1 MQIEWIRAAIIGTSI
16 ATACAVFAQGNTTTP
31 AKVPEASPSFDLT
44 ASFYKTF
51 STSTR
56 GNGTEQTPVDS
67 YGGLFGGRYVQSPF
81 LGLEIT
87 YSFNHLDQ
95 KLATDPSTCN
105 YTCANPPVT
114 IPNKMSEVAVD
125 YVASKTSGNL
135 RPFAIGGIAFVISSS
150 SGLEVNALNTIVRM
164 GYVYGGGVDF
174 GTPKFGLRAQY
185 RDTFFKAPPL
195 TATYFPTG
203 RSTHTAEPMVGIYFR
218 P

>member
-1 MQIEWIRAAIIGTSI
+1 MRSKRMRSAIVVTAFAAIS
-16 ATACAVFAQGNTTTP
+16 CAVFAQGNNTP
-31 AKVPEASPSFDLT
+31 AKTPPASPKFDLSG
-44 ASFYKTF
+44 SFYKTF
-51 STSTR
+51 STATK
-56 GNGTEQTPVDS
+56 GNGTQQTPVDS
-67 YGGLFGGRYVQSPF
+67 YGGLFGGRYVQAPF

-87 YSFNHLDQ
+87 YSFNTLDQ

-125 YVASKTSGNL
+125 YVASKTTGKL

-150 SGLEVNALNTIVRM
+150 SGLEVNALNTIVRL
-164 GYVYGGGVDF
+164 GYVYGGGVDY
-174 GTPKFGLRAQY
+174 GSSKFGLRAQY

-203 RSTHTAEPMVGIYFR
+203 KFTHTAEPMIGIYFR